1 MEITTKDF
9 GPIDI
14 DKDSVYS
21 FPQGIY
27 GFEEV
32 DSFAVFMHE
41 EDGIS
46 FVYLQAVKTQH
57 PCFLVFSPFDLVPD
71 YKPEVSED
79 DLSRLG
85 VDSEKDLIFLTIA
98 TVPPKDVKQLS
109 INIKSPIAL
118 NPLNMTGRQV
128 ILLNEDYPVRYK
140 PFMNVNWSQPK
151 GATGAEAAQTHGRE
165 A

>member
-9 GPIDI
+9 GQIDI
-14 DKDSVYS
+14 DKNSVYS

-46 FVYLQAVKTQH
+46 FVYLQAVKSQH
-57 PCFLVFSPFDLVPD
+57 PCFLVFSPFDLVPN
-71 YKPEVSED
+71 YEPEVSKD
-79 DLSRLG
+79 DMSHLG
-85 VDSEKDLIFLTIA
+85 VDSEQDLIFLTIA

-118 NPLNMTGRQV
+118 NPVNMSGRQV
-128 ILLNEDYPVRYK
+128 ILLNEDYPVRYM
-140 PFMNVNWSQPK
+140 PFMNANRSQPK
-151 GATGAEAAQTHGRE
+151 GAAKPEATQTHGRE